1 MKMIR
6 EKEIFM
12 YQEERLKKILDWLQE
27 EQVLSNQELMK
38 RLQISRDTARRDII
52 KLTEEG
58 KAIRTHGGI
67 ATADFRLQAANYK
80 TRKTDNKEGK
90 RRIGKKA
97 TQFLSENGI
106 YFFDASTHMPY
117 VCSNLKKMKVY
128 THSLDNLNL
137 LAASPNVEVY
147 ALGGNLNKENRF
159 FYGLGIL
166 EKIRDIRFDAA
177 LLGAA
182 AVKEDGIY
190 FVDEEDAY
198 IKKIAAQNAEKVIVL
213 ADYPKFQR
221 QAPFKAIELEEIDY
235 MIVDRE
241 PDSYWKEILQEKQVI
256 WVMG

>member
-1 MKMIR
+1 
-6 EKEIFM
+6 
-12 YQEERLKKILDWLQE
+12 
-27 EQVLSNQELMK
+27 
-38 RLQISRDTARRDII
+38 
-52 KLTEEG
+52 
-58 KAIRTHGGI
+58 
-67 ATADFRLQAANYK
+67 
-80 TRKTDNKEGK
+80 
-90 RRIGKKA
+90 
-97 TQFLSENGI
+97 
-106 YFFDASTHMPY
+106 MPY

-128 THSLDNLNL
+128 THSLDNFNL

-166 EKIRDIRFDAA
+166 EKIREIRFDAA

>member
-1 MKMIR
+1 
-6 EKEIFM
+6 M

-128 THSLDNLNL
+128 THSLDNFNL

-159 FYGLGIL
+159 FLWLRYFRKDPRD
-166 EKIRDIRFDAA
+166 KI
-177 LLGAA
+177 
-182 AVKEDGIY
+182 
-190 FVDEEDAY
+190 
-198 IKKIAAQNAEKVIVL
+198 
-213 ADYPKFQR
+213 
-221 QAPFKAIELEEIDY
+221 
-235 MIVDRE
+235 
-241 PDSYWKEILQEKQVI
+241 
-256 WVMG
+256 